1 MSIFPTG
8 GPTAVCLVRA
18 GHQDLGD
25 DGVHGGAKGVGAAGA
40 GAGAPMALVGGE
52 LAVAAAANH
61 VTDAALGKKKKSFL
75 GRMREQLD

>member
-1 MSIFPTG
+1 VRARAPVVARQVVGEG

-25 DGVHGGAKGVGAAGA
+25 DGVHGGAKGVGA
-40 GAGAPMALVGGE
+40 GAPMALVGGE

-61 VTDAALGKKKKSFL
+61 VTDAALGKKRSLF
-75 GRMREQLD
+75 